1 MTPEQLRDLRARTN
15 LSQASFA
22 DLCYVTEGTI
32 SRWERESGG
41 KKGRKI
47 HTLNA
52 VGIIACLNREFG
64 YKLEAEDYV

>member
-32 SRWERESGG
+32 SRWERETGG
-41 KKGRKI
+41 KGRKI
-47 HTLNA
+47 HPLSA
-52 VGIIACLNREFG
+52 AGIVDCINREYG
-64 YKLEAEDYV
+64 YGLEAGDYV